1 MRHRQSEK
9 MEIIRL
15 VEQSPLN
22 VKQTLAE
29 LNINRSTFYKWY
41 RRYQEGGYQ
50 ALANRYRPPKQFW
63 NQIPPWERQRVV
75 EIALEHPEK
84 SPRELAWY
92 ITDKQGYYISESSVY
107 RILKAHDLVTSPVYT
122 VITAQDKFPHPS
134 RAPNELWQTDFTW
147 FKVVHW
153 GWYYLCTILDDY
165 SRYILA
171 WHLCTGMSAEEV
183 KQTIEAAIGF
193 TGIRHPTVWHRPRL
207 LSDNGPCYVS
217 KALSDY
223 LESEGIRHTRGKP
236 YHPMTQG
243 KIERYHRSMKNLLLR
258 VLYCRPFTAPL
269 EPYFSRST
277 PPYMAVICTFQKTVF
292 FNFSVRYGCIKPSM
306 MKAISDYGEPIMD
319 VAFYYSEGRGFSVTA
334 SPHPSESYLF
344 LFNFRRELVQSFTA
358 VGHSVDV
365 LAIILSLL
373 FPFVIIPCPG

>member
-1 MRHRQSEK
+1 MRYSQSEK

-15 VEQSPLN
+15 VEQSPLS

-50 ALANRYRPPKQFW
+50 ALANRYRTPKQFW

-75 EIALEHPEK
+75 EIALEQPEK

-92 ITDKQGYYISESSVY
+92 ITDKQGFYISESSVY

-134 RAPNELWQTDFTW
+134 KEPNELWQTDFTW

-153 GWYYLCTILDDY
+153 GWYYLCNILDDY

-171 WHLCTGMSAEEV
+171 WQLCTGMSAEEV

-193 TGIRHPTVWHRPRL
+193 TGIRNPTVWHRLRL
-207 LSDNGPCYVS
+207 LSDNGSCYVS
-217 KALSDY
+217 KALRDY

-243 KIERYHRSMKNLLLR
+243 KIERYHRSMKNLLL
-258 VLYCRPFTAPL
+258 L
-269 EPYFSRST
+269 EH
-277 PPYMAVICTFQKTVF
+277 
-292 FNFSVRYGCIKPSM
+292 
-306 MKAISDYGEPIMD
+306 
-319 VAFYYSEGRGFSVTA
+319 YYSSSELENQIGKFVDYYNNYRYHEALNNVTPADVYYGRKREILS
-334 SPHPSESYLF
+334 
-344 LFNFRRELVQSFTA
+344 RREQIKKETLWLRRR
-358 VGHSVDV
+358 HNC
-365 LAIILSLL
+365 SLR
-373 FPFVIIPCPG
+373 IA

>member
-1 MRHRQSEK
+1 MRYSQSEK
-9 MEIIRL
+9 MQIIRL
-15 VEQSPLN
+15 VEESPVS

-41 RRYQEGGYQ
+41 RRYQQGGYE

-75 EIALEHPEK
+75 EIALEHPQK

-92 ITDKQGYYISESSVY
+92 ITDKRGYYISESTVY

-122 VITAQDKFPHPS
+122 VISALDKFPHPTK
-134 RAPNELWQTDFTW
+134 APNELWQTDFTW

-171 WHLCTGMSAEEV
+171 WQLCTGMSTEDV

-193 TGIRHPTVWHRPRL
+193 TGINDPNVWHLLRL

-217 KALSDY
+217 KALGQY
-223 LESEGIRHTRGKP
+223 LETKGITHTLGKP

-243 KIERYHRSMKNLLLR
+243 KIERYHRSMKNILLL
-258 VLYCRPFTAPL
+258 
-269 EPYFSRST
+269 E
-277 PPYMAVICTFQKTVF
+277 
-292 FNFSVRYGCIKPSM
+292 N
-306 MKAISDYGEPIMD
+306 
-319 VAFYYSEGRGFSVTA
+319 YYS
-334 SPHPSESYLF
+334 PSELKDQIGLF
-344 LFNFRRELVQSFTA
+344 VDYYNNYRYHEALRNVTPADVYFGRDREILTKREQIKQRTMRLRRKQNFALT
-358 VGHSVDV
+358 
-365 LAIILSLL
+365 LA
-373 FPFVIIPCPG
+373 